1 MGCAVKFNYAVYGVR
16 KVLTALFGGTFDPIH
31 YGHLRPAL
39 ALAEEIGL
47 SNISL
52 LPNRIPP
59 HKPQP
64 GTTTEQRLAML
75 KLAIADYPL
84 FTIDT
89 RELQPQ
95 LIDHPSFTIDTLK
108 AWREQNGAQSAL
120 AFIMGQDSLL
130 SLPTWKEWQKLVD
143 YCHLLICKRPGY
155 AQPTFESNLQTWI
168 NQYQTNDIQTLHHSP
183 NGYIYFAN
191 TPLEAISATEIRQNI
206 DDLQR
211 CKELLPPKVWQYIH
225 EHGLYNSKK
234 C

>member
-1 MGCAVKFNYAVYGVR
+1 M
-16 KVLTALFGGTFDPIH
+16 LTALFGGTFDPIH

-39 ALAEEIGL
+39 ALAKEIGL
-47 SNISL
+47 SSISL

-75 KLAIADYPL
+75 KLAIADYPF

-95 LIDHPSFTIDTLK
+95 LIDQPSFTIDTLK

-155 AQPTFESNLQTWI
+155 AQPTFEINLQTWI
-168 NQYQTNDIQTLHHSP
+168 NQHQTKDIQALHHSP

-206 DDLQR
+206 DDPQS
-211 CKELLPPKVWQYIH
+211 CKKLLPAKVWQYIH
-225 EHGLYNSKK
+225 EYGLYNSKK

>member
-1 MGCAVKFNYAVYGVR
+1 M
-16 KVLTALFGGTFDPIH
+16 LTALFGGTFDPIH

-39 ALAEEIGL
+39 ALAKEIGL
-47 SNISL
+47 SSISL

-75 KLAIADYPL
+75 KLGIADYPF

-95 LIDHPSFTIDTLK
+95 LIDKPSFTIDTLK

-168 NQYQTNDIQTLHHSP
+168 NQHQTKDIQALHHHP

-206 DDLQR
+206 DDPQS
-211 CKELLPPKVWQYIH
+211 CKKLLPAKVWQYIH
-225 EHGLYNSKK
+225 EYGLYNSKK

>member
-1 MGCAVKFNYAVYGVR
+1 M
-16 KVLTALFGGTFDPIH
+16 LTALFGGTFDPIH

-39 ALAEEIGL
+39 ALAKEVGL
-47 SNISL
+47 TKINL

-64 GTTTEQRLAML
+64 EANTEQRLAML
-75 KLAIADYPL
+75 QLAIADYSL
-84 FTIDT
+84 FSVDT
-89 RELQPQ
+89 RELEPKLTNQ
-95 LIDHPSFTIDTLK
+95 PSFTIDTLK
-108 AWREQNGAQSAL
+108 LWRQQNGTQQSL

-130 SLPTWKEWQKLVD
+130 GLPTWKEWQKLLN

-155 AQPTFESNLQTWI
+155 AQTSCDSKLQQWI
-168 NQYQTNDIQTLHHSP
+168 YQHQTQNSQTLHQCP

-206 DDLQR
+206 DDPQS
-211 CKELLPPKVWQYIH
+211 CKKLLPPKVWQYIH
-225 EHGLYNSKK
+225 EHRLYNSKK